1 MRFSRFRATGELHGR
16 QNLTCKHSCST
27 CANVCLIASVAG
39 CHVSSRRALC
49 GRRRRADAR
58 DPRRLGSRSMD
69 NASMPRDGMYT
80 TSEAAQQV
88 CADLR
93 SRDVQRVSAASDLSS
108 ACPHAIAGG
117 ASLLGMAMWHGG
129 AAVSTFARHAY
140 AALVPRALARVI
152 PPQYLRCAGG
162 HREWTAAACVA

>member
-1 MRFSRFRATGELHGR
+1 MTRDDS
-16 QNLTCKHSCST
+16 
-27 CANVCLIASVAG
+27 
-39 CHVSSRRALC
+39 
-49 GRRRRADAR
+49 ADAS
-58 DPRRLGSRSMD
+58 G
-69 NASMPRDGMYT
+69 GMYT

-162 HREWTAAACVA
+162 HRERTAAACVAGLGGCDRSGLIRRVETFPALCGGSRACTLERVESARKLMY